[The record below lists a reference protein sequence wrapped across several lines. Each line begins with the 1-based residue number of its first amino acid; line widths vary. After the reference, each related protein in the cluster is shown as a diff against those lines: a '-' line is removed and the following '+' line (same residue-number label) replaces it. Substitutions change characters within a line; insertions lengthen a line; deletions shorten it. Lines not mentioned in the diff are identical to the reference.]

1 MEIKEAGA
9 IAEKYERFTELE
21 GIWKEI
27 RAARNDINYDSDEIH
42 LGFIKQ
48 GEHVRIPLPRQ
59 IANDTVAKIE
69 GMIEDEMLRLKED
82 IDHIEVNMTK

>member
-21 GIWKEI
+21 GIWKDI
-27 RAARNDINYDSDEIH
+27 RSARIDINYDSDEIH
-42 LGFIKQ
+42 LGFVKR
-48 GEHVRIPLPRQ
+48 GEQFKIPLPRL
-59 IANDTVAKIE
+59 IADETVAKIE
-69 GMIEDEMLRLKED
+69 SMIEEEMLRLKEE